1 MNSRVQPNQLVR
13 AIYSPISAGPDYYGI
28 IDEYGNLSMVGNNN
42 SYQLGNGTTILSK
55 VPAPLYFP
63 SKVVSISCG
72 YISVGAVTA
81 DGKVYLWGG
90 IARQISI
97 DDIEPIKRPQLVN
110 HLQNKFAVKIIVSS
124 ASYYNYSVIFRDE
137 TAYVK
142 MLVRNGKKG
151 TFVGNMI
158 NISPGIIDI
167 TVEFWAVYILTKDGK
182 IYTSGEPSLPINS
195 KYLTKRQK
203 LSIHIGIDNISA
215 DTTLNPVLIPFD
227 KMAHQIASG
236 INGLSVLTT
245 EGELFVMNSY
255 GNDGPNTVYM
265 LDAMSNMSP
274 PEGEKKLPNLKTALR
289 KSKPRRINIS
299 DKIISISSRFNKA
312 AAITEDGKLYMWR
325 YSLAD
330 GAVFNKPNVKF
341 KNGQATIKRAMIFKP
356 VQVDIGGKVKYLA
369 AGGEFSIAVTEDR
382 VVNYWGT
389 DRFKQP
395 AEIKDAWYK
404 NCTNPKSYTTLEK
417 WEQDTDY
424 IQIYNRNIRTG
435 ELSEK
440 PVCYERASI
449 IRAMETQVFANWV
462 TLPDK
467 TLNVMGYG
475 GGPGKK
481 RFYKTFL
488 YYVDYTSYILLK
500 DPTIREYI
508 RELKYPN
515 QRIGNL
521 EGSFGIGENHGQ
533 SPGFDIYSLKPKNL

>member
-1 MNSRVQPNQLVR
+1 MNSPM
-13 AIYSPISAGPDYYGI
+13 
-28 IDEYGNLSMVGNNN
+28 ELS
-42 SYQLGNGTTILSK
+42 LSELRSFSDIWEGGM
-55 VPAPLYFP
+55 P
-63 SKVVSISCG
+63 G
-72 YISVGAVTA
+72 YIIW
-81 DGKVYLWGG
+81 LN
-90 IARQISI
+90 ARLY
-97 DDIEPIKRPQLVN
+97 EMKRL
-110 HLQNKFAVKIIVSS
+110 L
-124 ASYYNYSVIFRDE
+124 
-137 TAYVK
+137 
-142 MLVRNGKKG
+142 KK
-151 TFVGNMI
+151 
-158 NISPGIIDI
+158 
-167 TVEFWAVYILTKDGK
+167 
-182 IYTSGEPSLPINS
+182 
-195 KYLTKRQK
+195 
-203 LSIHIGIDNISA
+203 
-215 DTTLNPVLIPFD
+215 
-227 KMAHQIASG
+227 
-236 INGLSVLTT
+236 
-245 EGELFVMNSY
+245 Y
-255 GNDGPNTVYM
+255 GY
-265 LDAMSNMSP
+265 P
-274 PEGEKKLPNLKTALR
+274 PDKTA
-289 KSKPRRINIS
+289 
-299 DKIISISSRFNKA
+299 KA
-312 AAITEDGKLYMWR
+312 
-325 YSLAD
+325 
-330 GAVFNKPNVKF
+330 
-341 KNGQATIKRAMIFKP
+341 
-356 VQVDIGGKVKYLA
+356 VDIGGKVKYLA